1 MDNEKKEEKPLKTLS
16 QEQFQQEVARE
27 LGIDLSP
34 ADHVKKRQNDEKT
47 QGDIAE

>member
-1 MDNEKKEEKPLKTLS
+1 MDNQKQDEKPLKTLS

-34 ADHVKKRQNDEKT
+34 ADQVKKPQNDDNALPDTSE
-47 QGDIAE
+47 